1 MCNLFICYPSVFF
14 KNMVVFLTNSQIT
27 LNGTSPKNK
36 YEAMVNFWSFYAQT

>member
-1 MCNLFICYPSVFF
+1 MCNLFICHPSVFF

-36 YEAMVNFWSFYAQT
+36 YEAMVNF